1 MVKATA
7 LRWSGYPFHRGELL
21 KLELKGKVWKLLV
34 QEEMTMSKTS
44 SDILTEWWNG
54 WVRTKEEAIQS
65 GDYSFYLSFLK
76 EAQKDFSQLY
86 SELEMEEALSL
97 VEMIIKQITIETKW
111 VNGKIKEKDIPF

>member
-1 MVKATA
+1 
-7 LRWSGYPFHRGELL
+7 
-21 KLELKGKVWKLLV
+21 
-34 QEEMTMSKTS
+34 MSKTS

-54 WVRTKEEAIQS
+54 WVKIKEESIQS
-65 GDYSFYLSFLK
+65 GDYSFYLGFLK

-97 VEMIIKQITIETKW
+97 VETIIKQITIETKW